1 MGLLRRAPDGFIL
14 LNHSNPKMKMR
25 LLPASVLGFLIVVAA
40 GCTTASGPMHNL
52 DVVTLANGTQAY
64 RVQCQGLFESSK
76 ACMKKVNE
84 ICGDKQP
91 LRVSSVDRAA
101 SGFQP
106 ENDPREILFVCQ
118 APQPVVQQTP
128 PPPPPDPVPQQP
140 RTITLNADANFAINK
155 YDLLPAGKQALDKF
169 IAESDGV
176 NIGTVVIDGHT
187 DSTGSKALNDR
198 LSLRR
203 AQTVRNYLQ
212 SHGLHAGQYEVHG
225 YGAAKPVASNAT
237 VEGRAQ
243 NRRVEIQTNGVTAR

>member
-1 MGLLRRAPDGFIL
+1 
-14 LNHSNPKMKMR
+14 MKMR
-25 LLPASVLGFLIVVAA
+25 LLPVSVLAFLIVVAA

-64 RVQCQGLFESSK
+64 RVQCLGLLESSK
-76 ACMKKVNE
+76 ECMKKVNE

-101 SGFQP
+101 SGFKP

-118 APQPVVQQTP
+118 APQPAVQEAP
-128 PPPPPDPVPQQP
+128 PPPPPPPVVIQKAP
-140 RTITLNADANFAINK
+140 RSITLNADANFAINK

-169 IAESDGV
+169 IADSDGV
-176 NIGTVVIDGHT
+176 NIGTVTVDGHT

-198 LSLRR
+198 LSQRR

-212 SHGLHAGQYEVHG
+212 SHGLHATQYEVHG
-225 YGAAKPVASNAT
+225 YGASKPIASNAT

-243 NRRVEIQTNGVTAR
+243 NRRVEIQTDGVTAR

>member
-1 MGLLRRAPDGFIL
+1 
-14 LNHSNPKMKMR
+14 MR
-25 LLPASVLGFLIVVAA
+25 LLPASALAALIVVAA
-40 GCTTASGPMHNL
+40 GCTTASGPTYNL

-64 RVQCQGLFESSK
+64 RVQCLGLLESAK
-76 ACMKKVNE
+76 ACMKKVTE
-84 ICGDKQP
+84 ICGDKEP
-91 LRVSSVDRAA
+91 LRVSSTDRAA
-101 SGFQP
+101 SGFKA
-106 ENDPREILFVCQ
+106 ENDPREITFICQ
-118 APQPVVQQTP
+118 APQQAAAQVAP
-128 PPPPPDPVPQQP
+128 PPPPPPPLVNTQP

-155 YDLLPAGKQALDKF
+155 YDLLPAGKDALDKF
-169 IAESDGV
+169 ISDSDGV

-225 YGAAKPVASNAT
+225 YGASKPIASNAT

>member
-1 MGLLRRAPDGFIL
+1 
-14 LNHSNPKMKMR
+14 MKMR
-25 LLPASVLGFLIVVAA
+25 LLPASLLGLLIVAA

-64 RVQCQGLFESSK
+64 RVQCQGLLESSK

-91 LRVSSVDRAA
+91 MRVSSVDRAA

-106 ENDPREILFVCQ
+106 ENDPREIMFVCQ
-118 APQPVVQQTP
+118 APQPVVQQTVPTP
-128 PPPPPDPVPQQP
+128 PPPPPVDTRP
-140 RTITLNADANFAINK
+140 RTITLNADANFAFDK
-155 YDLLPAGKQALDKF
+155 SDLLPAGKETLDKF
-169 IAESDGV
+169 VADSDGV

-187 DSTGSKALNDR
+187 DSVGSKAYNDR
-198 LSLRR
+198 LSMRR

-225 YGAAKPVASNAT
+225 YGASKPVASNAT
-237 VEGRAQ
+237 AQGRAQ

>member
-1 MGLLRRAPDGFIL
+1 
-14 LNHSNPKMKMR
+14 MKMR
-25 LLPASVLGFLIVVAA
+25 LLPASVLAFLIVVAA

-52 DVVTLANGTQAY
+52 DIVTLANGTQAY
-64 RVQCQGLFESSK
+64 RVQCLGLLESSK

-101 SGFQP
+101 AGFKP

-118 APQPVVQQTP
+118 APQPVVQETAP
-128 PPPPPDPVPQQP
+128 PPPPPPPQVNTQP
-140 RTITLNADANFAINK
+140 RTITLNADANFAFDK
-155 YDLLPAGKQALDKF
+155 SDLLPGGKQTLDKF
-169 IAESDGV
+169 IADSDGV
-176 NIGTVVIDGHT
+176 NIGSVVIDGHT
-187 DSTGSKALNDR
+187 DSVGSKAYNER
-198 LSLRR
+198 LSQRR

-225 YGAAKPVASNAT
+225 YGASKPVASNAT
-237 VEGRAQ
+237 AEGRAQ

>member
-1 MGLLRRAPDGFIL
+1 
-14 LNHSNPKMKMR
+14 MR
-25 LLPASVLGFLIVVAA
+25 FLPATLLAFLIAVAA

-52 DVVTLANGTQAY
+52 DIVTLANGTQAY
-64 RVQCQGLFESSK
+64 RVQCQGLLESSK

-101 SGFQP
+101 SGFAP
-106 ENDPREILFVCQ
+106 ENDPREIMFVCQ
-118 APQPVVQQTP
+118 APQPVVQPQTP
-128 PPPPPDPVPQQP
+128 PPPPPPPVVDTKP

-169 IAESDGV
+169 IADSDGV
-176 NIGTVVIDGHT
+176 NIGTVVIGGHT

-198 LSLRR
+198 LSERR

-225 YGAAKPVASNAT
+225 YGATRPVAPNST